1 MEDGFGSQGGSMNGD
16 SHDGNVQWTMKNVQ
30 RRISLFL
37 RGSDLPELST
47 NADGGKT
54 HGDCKTQK
62 QKERRGPDVLID
74 IRPAEAKRTAG
85 IAMIYPRLQARR
97 RARSSYRKVPGDSGM
112 EEDWGI
118 GRDRSSRLF
127 TRFRSP
133 RAESPCDCDASSPHA
148 TSQARAREWH
158 WPPRT
163 LRRHSVFPSSGLRRP
178 SSLFQ

>member
-1 MEDGFGSQGGSMNGD
+1 MYNEGFPYSCAD
-16 SHDGNVQWTMKNVQ
+16 V
-30 RRISLFL
+30 ISLSFRRMPTEERL
-37 RGSDLPELST
+37 TAIAKPRSKKSGEVPTCLSIY
-47 NADGGKT
+47 APLK
-54 HGDCKTQK
+54 
-62 QKERRGPDVLID
+62 P
-74 IRPAEAKRTAG
+74 KRTAG

-97 RARSSYRKVPGDSGM
+97 RARSSCRKVPGDSGM